1 MIILNISTWLRY
13 LISLHS
19 PAFDVSFSFLAIL
32 AEFGT
37 KDRILTKVSA
47 SKALPNHVKS
57 FLENRAIT
65 PLFLTRSTLLGNK
78 HGCSRAVSLRART
91 CVLPIKT
98 GHPML
103 IVTMRLKD
111 LAVWTDRLRSQW
123 THRNWKRVHPLSRTA
138 RIGKQVHG
146 IYLTNVV
153 IFFQYACNQASLWE
167 ITLLSRISLG
177 IEPCQNLTCVKI
189 LSCFLLGFIS

>member
-1 MIILNISTWLRY
+1 MNGPEKYMHFRIVCELMFMHMIILDISTWLHY

-19 PAFDVSFSFLAIL
+19 PAFDVSLFIPYHF
-32 AEFGT
+32 AEFGN
-37 KDRILTKVSA
+37 KDRIFTKVSA

-65 PLFLTRSTLLGNK
+65 PPFWISSTSLGIK
-78 HGCSRAVSLRART
+78 HGSSRAVSLRART

-111 LAVWTDRLRSQW
+111 LAV
-123 THRNWKRVHPLSRTA
+123 
-138 RIGKQVHG
+138 
-146 IYLTNVV
+146 
-153 IFFQYACNQASLWE
+153 
-167 ITLLSRISLG
+167 
-177 IEPCQNLTCVKI
+177 
-189 LSCFLLGFIS
+189 